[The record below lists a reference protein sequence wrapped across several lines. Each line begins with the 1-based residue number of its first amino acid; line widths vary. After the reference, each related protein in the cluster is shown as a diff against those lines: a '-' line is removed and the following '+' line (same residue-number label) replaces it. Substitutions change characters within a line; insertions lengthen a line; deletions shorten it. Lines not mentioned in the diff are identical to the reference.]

1 MTARL
6 LAVTVVLSSA
16 ATLSAQGYKY
26 LNSVATFK
34 VAPGKE
40 AAFVDKGKA
49 FIPVLDKLLDSGL
62 ILGYGIDVDML
73 HVPGENNITFWTE
86 PTNYDT
92 LAKSEDAIEAFIKSN
107 SALMQDLTSMAD
119 MTTHHD
125 FILRTWEHSHK
136 GAPVGAQPVEDIDSV
151 RVKPGR
157 GHDFLTMFRN
167 FDKPVYEKLVADG
180 VIYAYELDSEAV
192 HTMEPGL
199 VWVIVTMPDLGAKD
213 KVNAAF
219 DAAEKA
225 LPEGERDIMDKEY
238 EDLTV
243 PGSHR
248 DSLSTSVVFRV
259 K

>member
-73 HVPGENNITFWTE
+73 HVPDNNNITFWTE
-86 PTNYDT
+86 PANYDN

-107 SALMQDLTSMAD
+107 PALMHDLASLAD

-125 FILRTWEHSHK
+125 FILRTWEASHK
-136 GAPVGAQPVEDIDSV
+136 GTPAGAQPVEDIDSV

-157 GHDFLTMFRN
+157 GRDFLTMFRN

-180 VIYAYELDSEAV
+180 VIYAYELDTEAV
-192 HTMEPGL
+192 HTLEPGL
-199 VWVIVTMPDLGAKD
+199 VWVIVTMPSLGAKD

-219 DAAEKA
+219 DEAEKA
-225 LPEGERDIMDKEY
+225 LPEGERDILDKEY
-238 EDLTV
+238 QDVTV
-243 PGSHR
+243 AGSHR
-248 DSLSTSVVFRV
+248 DSLATSVVFRV